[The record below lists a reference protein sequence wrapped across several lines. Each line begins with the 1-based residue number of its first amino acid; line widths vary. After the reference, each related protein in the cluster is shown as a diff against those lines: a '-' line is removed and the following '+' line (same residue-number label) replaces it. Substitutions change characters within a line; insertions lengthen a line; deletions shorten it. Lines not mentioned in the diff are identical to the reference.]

1 MARKTSD
8 SRISTKR
15 RTWVAARR
23 RTKKET
29 RWLRDRWF
37 QFFFTT
43 LCRERCSWNFNGSSA
58 TTFSSDSSRRIRIGQ
73 DHVRLLQIRV
83 AMHAIRIRSGDSFSS
98 GSLYVRGI
106 RLRRKPSLC
115 CFAKISC
122 LLVVYVSPHRKWV
135 SWRYVECV
143 VDWSDVRHRIKR
155 NCKEKKRSLS
165 SAWISKFECWSTP

>member
-23 RTKKET
+23 KTKKKT

-43 LCRERCSWNFNGSSA
+43 LCRERCSWNFNGFSA
-58 TTFSSDSSRRIRIGQ
+58 TTFFSDSSRRIRIGQ

-106 RLRRKPSLC
+106 HLRRKPSLS

-122 LLVVYVSPHRKWV
+122 LYHVAYVSRHHKRV
-135 SWRYVECV
+135 SWRYVERV
-143 VDWSDVRHRIKR
+143 IDWSDARHRVKL
-155 NCKEKKRSLS
+155 NCKKKKRSLF
-165 SAWISKFECWSTP
+165 SA

>member
-1 MARKTSD
+1 MLVRGVPMARKTSD

-23 RTKKET
+23 RTKKKT

-43 LCRERCSWNFNGSSA
+43 LCRERCSWNFNGFSA

-106 RLRRKPSLC
+106 HLRRKPSLS
-115 CFAKISC
+115 CFATSQMSVLAIC
-122 LLVVYVSPHRKWV
+122 RTCG
-135 SWRYVECV
+135 R
-143 VDWSDVRHRIKR
+143 
-155 NCKEKKRSLS
+155 
-165 SAWISKFECWSTP
+165 FERCPTSNKT